1 MDFGF
6 SKEQDLLRTSV
17 KDFAERIVA
26 PKVKEM
32 EETAEVP
39 WDVIGEMGKLGLMAI
54 NIPREYGGAGLGHVE
69 RVIALEEVG
78 KVSAAVAFTLGI
90 FHLGIAPIVSTGNDE
105 QKQRILPKMATGDRL
120 GTLAVT
126 EATGGSDP
134 ASIQTS
140 ARKEGATYFLTG
152 RKIFITNA
160 HVADV
165 QVVTARTGEA
175 GPKGISAFIVEK
187 GMAGFKP
194 GREEHKFGIKGC
206 NTGEIILESCEVP
219 EANLLGKEGGGM
231 RTALGAISQ
240 FGRMGMAASAVGLQS
255 ACLAAATK
263 HCKERELYGKPIG
276 RLQGMQWLIA
286 EIFTDLEA
294 SRLLTYRAA
303 KMIDDGERPDPYI
316 SAAKLFS
323 TEAAV
328 TSAKKTVDIHGG
340 YGYMM
345 EYPAQRYYRD
355 AECLIASAG
364 TNEIMKVIIAGA
376 ALA

>member
-1 MDFGF
+1 MDFAF
-6 SKEQDLLRTSV
+6 TKEQDLLRTSV
-17 KDFAERIVA
+17 SDFSERNIA

-32 EETAEVP
+32 EETGEVP

-54 NIPREYGGAGLGHVE
+54 NIPRDFGGAGLGHVE
-69 RVIALEEVG
+69 RVIVLEEVS
-78 KVSAAVAFTLGI
+78 KVSAATAFMLSI
-90 FHLGIAPIVSTGNDE
+90 FHLGTAPIVNHGTDE
-105 QKQRILPKMATGDRL
+105 QKKRILPKMATGDRL

-134 ASIQTS
+134 AGIQST
-140 ARKEGATYFLTG
+140 ARKEGDTYFLSG

-160 HVADV
+160 HVANV
-165 QVVTARTGEA
+165 QVITARTGE
-175 GPKGISAFIVEK
+175 GPKGITAFIVEK
-187 GMAGFKP
+187 GMTGFKP
-194 GREEHKFGIKGC
+194 GREEHKFGIRGC
-206 NTGEIILESCEVP
+206 NTGEVILESCEVP
-219 EANLLGKEGGGM
+219 ESNILGKEGGGL
-231 RTALGAISQ
+231 RVALGAIGN
-240 FGRMGMAASAVGLQS
+240 FGRMGMAASGVGLQS
-255 ACLAAATK
+255 ACMEAAVK

-276 RLQGMQWLIA
+276 KLQGLQWLIA
-286 EIFTDLEA
+286 EIFTDYEA

-303 KMIDDGERPDPYI
+303 RMIDDGGRADAFI

-328 TSAKKTVDIHGG
+328 RSAKKTVDIHGG

-345 EYPAQRYYRD
+345 EYSAQRFYRD

-364 TNEIMKVIIAGA
+364 TNEIMKMIIAGT

>member
-6 SKEQDLLRTSV
+6 TKEQDLLRTSV

-26 PKVKEM
+26 PKVKDM
-32 EETAEVP
+32 EETGEVP
-39 WDVIGEMGKLGLMAI
+39 WDVIGEMGKLSLMAI
-54 NIPREYGGAGLGHVE
+54 NIPRDFGGAGLGLTE
-69 RVIALEEVG
+69 RTIALEEIG
-78 KVSAAVAFTLGI
+78 KVSAATAFTLGI
-90 FHLGIAPIVSTGNDE
+90 FHLGIAPIVSAGNDE
-105 QKQRILPKMATGDRL
+105 QKKRILPKMAAGDRL
-120 GTLAVT
+120 GTLAAT

-134 ASIQTS
+134 TGIQSS
-140 ARKEGATYFLTG
+140 ARKEGDKYFLNG
-152 RKIFITNA
+152 RKIFITNS

-165 QVVTARTGEA
+165 QVVTARTDE

-187 GMAGFKP
+187 GMTGFKP
-194 GREEHKFGIKGC
+194 GREEHKFGIRGC
-206 NTGEIILESCEVP
+206 NTGEVILESCEVP
-219 EANLLGKEGGGM
+219 ENNLLGKEGDGLKI
-231 RTALGAISQ
+231 ALRAITEY
-240 FGRMGMAASAVGLQS
+240 GRMGMAASAVGLQN
-255 ACLAAATK
+255 ACLEAAVK

-276 RLQGMQWLIA
+276 NLQGMQWLVSDIV
-286 EIFTDLEA
+286 TDYEA

-303 KMIDDGERPDPYI
+303 KMIDDGERADAQI

-328 TSAKKTVDIHGG
+328 RSAKKTVDIYGG

-345 EYPAQRYYRD
+345 EYPAQRFYRD

-364 TNEIMKVIIAGA
+364 TNEVMRIIIART